1 MLYDTRSSM
10 LATLMFLCD
19 YMNESKFV
27 WLLWSLALWW
37 MYVRAYV
44 GSRLID
50 FLVEYILTNQQ
61 VAFFFLIYIIDT
73 VEPWVGKAPCSI
85 KQSVGKA
92 GN

>member
-1 MLYDTRSSM
+1 MNQSLYGYCGS
-10 LATLMFLCD
+10 LHCD
-19 YMNESKFV
+19 ECM
-27 WLLWSLALWW
+27 
-37 MYVRAYV
+37 YV

>member
-1 MLYDTRSSM
+1 MNQSLYGQCGP
-10 LATLMFLCD
+10 LCYD
-19 YMNESKFV
+19 EC
-27 WLLWSLALWW
+27 
-37 MYVRAYV
+37 MYVD
-44 GSRLID
+44 SRLID